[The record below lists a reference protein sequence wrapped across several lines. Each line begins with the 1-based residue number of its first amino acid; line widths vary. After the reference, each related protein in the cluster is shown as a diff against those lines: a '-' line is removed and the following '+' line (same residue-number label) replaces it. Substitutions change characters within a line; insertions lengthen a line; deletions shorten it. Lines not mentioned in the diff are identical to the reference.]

1 METQNNPEIE
11 KPRQA
16 KRKKIELTLEEGAQI
31 EKRHEE
37 TPSRGEMAV
46 PEISKEYAAEVAAK
60 DEARLEELK
69 SELQGQMSVPKGKR
83 DAVIIEKLQD
93 EVKELEALVK
103 KGKQEARP
111 QRDTSEKPTVDVGI
125 SELDKKAETKPEPKE
140 RKPTVRTINLEIEK
154 LDGTLKEA
162 IDRRLVAIRSTDS
175 ASFQTATRPGSSATR
190 LLDALCQRVE
200 QLDFFNPTKIV
211 RVASH

>member
-60 DEARLEELK
+60 DEARLEEMC
-69 SELQGQMSVPKGKR
+69 SFI
-83 DAVIIEKLQD
+83 DAEFKKTSAAALLPFGIVLTGGGSKLPGMVD
-93 EVKELEALVK
+93 LVK
-103 KGKQEARP
+103 RALRLPASMGLP
-111 QRDTSEKPTVDVGI
+111 NGITSG
-125 SELDKKAETKPEPKE
+125 
-140 RKPTVRTINLEIEK
+140 
-154 LDGTLKEA
+154 
-162 IDRRLVAIRSTDS
+162 IDRVQDPVFSTALGLVAWGKEMALHGNKKS
-175 ASFQTATRPGSSATR
+175 SF
-190 LLDALCQRVE
+190 D
-200 QLDFFNPTKIV
+200 
-211 RVASH
+211 VANVGGAFKRMFKSLMP